1 MPKAGAR
8 HPRDRILVAAV
19 RRLSSDPRA
28 SIGEIADSAGMSRA
42 TLYRYFPSRSELLA
56 ALELE
61 PDPDMSERILVAA
74 AELVGRD
81 GLRNLAMDELA
92 AQAGVSRASVYR
104 LFPGKPALF
113 SALIRRFS
121 PFEAV
126 ERTLAELAD
135 RPPEEVLPAVARA
148 AALALE
154 PRIGIARS
162 LLFEVTSGAPEAM
175 EGAAPVLR
183 RMLEAIGGYLA
194 GQVARG
200 RLRPI
205 HPLIA
210 AQAFIGPVFFHV
222 LTRPIVKRIAQF
234 EMPLEAAVTELAEAT
249 VRGLVIDQAREA
261 AR

>member
-1 MPKAGAR
+1 MPKAAPR
-8 HPRDRILVAAV
+8 HPRERILVAAGQ
-19 RRLSSDPRA
+19 RLASDPRA
-28 SIGEIADSAGMSRA
+28 PIGDIADAAGLSRA
-42 TLYRYFPSRSELLA
+42 TLYRYFPSRAELLV

-61 PDPDMSERILVAA
+61 PDPDMSDRILVAA

-81 GLRNLAMDELA
+81 GLRNLSMDELA
-92 AQAGVSRASVYR
+92 SVAGVSRASVYR

-113 SALIRRFS
+113 SALVRRFS

-126 ERTLAELAD
+126 ERTLAEMGD
-135 RPPEEVLPAVARA
+135 RPPDEVLPAVARA
-148 AALALE
+148 AALAVE

-162 LLFEVTSGAPEAM
+162 LLFEVTSGAPEAV

-183 RMLEAIGGYLA
+183 RMLEALGGYLA

-205 HPLIA
+205 HPLLA

-222 LTRPIVKRIAQF
+222 LTRPIAKRIARF
-234 EMPLEAAVTELAEAT
+234 EMPLEAAVTELAEAA
-249 VRGLVIDQAREA
+249 VRGLVIDPAREA